1 MPPEKYAQ
9 RVHEAIE
16 KDWDVLEPKG
26 SAGLQLKMAKYA
38 LGVFQRFI
46 LANFKR

>member
-1 MPPEKYAQ
+1 VPNTGKPPAA
-9 RVHEAIE
+9 RSE

-26 SAGLQLKMAKYA
+26 AAGLQLKMAKYA

-46 LANFKR
+46 LANFRR